1 MRFTSMAV
9 RLFAG
14 ASVALLV
21 TLLPQAGIAQA
32 ASAAPMPASCNGT
45 VTAAACAHRQPGAG
59 RFDVSLTGPSG
70 TRALFGVC
78 PASRPQTID
87 LRPPF
92 TVESYNNRSQCQ
104 ITLIDSQGMS
114 HPLSFGRGG
123 FPGGLV
129 IAQVVIDPVG
139 FSG

>member
-1 MRFTSMAV
+1 MRFASMLA
-9 RLFAG
+9 RLFVG
-14 ASVALLV
+14 ASVALLTV
-21 TLLPQAGIAQA
+21 LPQAGIAQA
-32 ASAAPMPASCNGT
+32 ASAAPVPASCNGT
-45 VTAAACAHRQPGAG
+45 ATAVSCAHREPGSG

-70 TRALFGVC
+70 TRKLFGVC

-92 TVESYNNRSQCQ
+92 TVMSYDNQSQCQ
-104 ITLIDSQGMS
+104 IALVDSQGMR

-123 FPGGLV
+123 SPGNLV
-129 IAQVVIDPVG
+129 IVQVVIDPVG